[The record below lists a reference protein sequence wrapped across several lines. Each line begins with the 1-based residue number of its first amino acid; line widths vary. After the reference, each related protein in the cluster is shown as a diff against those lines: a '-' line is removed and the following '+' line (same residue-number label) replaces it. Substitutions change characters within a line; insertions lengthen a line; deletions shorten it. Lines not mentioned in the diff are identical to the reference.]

1 MAFLDDIK
9 SKHLTN
15 YVLVTIG
22 DNIRIST
29 QNINFDGEYY
39 KPILMNIPSIS
50 ESLDIEQRKYK
61 ISSVTLSISDYE
73 HDGVRFSDSLNTLMN
88 KEVNIYYASPSCI
101 TLEDCYLAGTFIV
114 RSFSQ
119 NEDTVSLNCEDLS
132 QDKLH
137 QDFPFNYLG
146 DDDVVPDKY
155 KNKPIPMV
163 FGSVDRSPCLISE
176 NYNNE
181 NFGNA
186 ILISDFNNQNIYNNE
201 DIGYSFLQYDPLF
214 LFINDKYYNIS
225 KTTKLGSSATFEIH
239 HQYNILQDGR
249 IELLSFDSNSDNLN
263 ASPAQNPFL
272 NIVEVNILNIPNEI
286 SPSPIY
292 NNKPNI
298 TSVLNEFSD
307 QVNNL
312 RDLDTSTAFEYS
324 SENIYGEPLTNVTG
338 LGSDIVFSY
347 KDDLLK
353 NENIINIKNFL
364 LLSFLFEWIS
374 GNHNSV
380 EVEVKAF
387 NNLGTIYSNI
397 LVNMNEPSSNNF
409 NTFTTNTD
417 NFFYEDQYADSLLL
431 KVFPSNQN
439 QPIEL
444 NVKLREF
451 SQYSIFEIDKSP
463 RY

>member
-1 MAFLDDIK
+1 MQTLAFLDDIK

-73 HDGVRFSDSLNTLMN
+73 HNGVRFSDSLNTLMN
-88 KEVNIYYASPSCI
+88 KEVNIYYASPSCV

-137 QDFPFNYLG
+137 KDFPFNYLG

-181 NFGNA
+181 NF
-186 ILISDFNNQNIYNNE
+186 
-201 DIGYSFLQYDPLF
+201 
-214 LFINDKYYNIS
+214 
-225 KTTKLGSSATFEIH
+225 
-239 HQYNILQDGR
+239 
-249 IELLSFDSNSDNLN
+249 
-263 ASPAQNPFL
+263 
-272 NIVEVNILNIPNEI
+272 
-286 SPSPIY
+286 
-292 NNKPNI
+292 
-298 TSVLNEFSD
+298 
-307 QVNNL
+307 
-312 RDLDTSTAFEYS
+312 
-324 SENIYGEPLTNVTG
+324 
-338 LGSDIVFSY
+338 
-347 KDDLLK
+347 
-353 NENIINIKNFL
+353 
-364 LLSFLFEWIS
+364 
-374 GNHNSV
+374 
-380 EVEVKAF
+380 
-387 NNLGTIYSNI
+387 
-397 LVNMNEPSSNNF
+397 
-409 NTFTTNTD
+409 
-417 NFFYEDQYADSLLL
+417 
-431 KVFPSNQN
+431 
-439 QPIEL
+439 
-444 NVKLREF
+444 
-451 SQYSIFEIDKSP
+451 
-463 RY
+463 